1 MNSQF
6 YEFSIS
12 QTINLVQSVLW
23 DFSHLAHVQGVSE
36 NHPTRMRLKSS
47 EGEVEDLKV
56 PGDAHPKEEPDVD
69 QHLVPLLVPASA
81 AAARTSKI

>member
-1 MNSQF
+1 MNSQ
-6 YEFSIS
+6 YLKH

-23 DFSHLAHVQGVSE
+23 DFTHLAHVQGVSE

-47 EGEVEDLKV
+47 EGKVEELKV
-56 PGDAHPKEEPDVD
+56 PGDAHAKEEPDVD
-69 QHLVPLLVPASA
+69 QHLVPLLIPAPA